1 MINKF
6 TPIQVLPSV
15 QNVSMRRGDMEVCM
29 VEISG
34 EEYQR
39 CEEFSHIMWTN
50 KKKGIWGKGM
60 ANTTKDPHR
69 VERIGSLG
77 EISLAKLVNSQVDFS
92 YKEGGNETDLILRAK
107 FKAEIKTATH
117 NYGQGLIRAEDER
130 GKSVTLLSDIYVF
143 GYLDEEDINN
153 KHARVGIVGFEIK
166 KNIIKLDMV
175 PAIRGKHLNY
185 AIPYHKLQPIL
196 KLITWCEKE
205 NIP

>member
-39 CEEFSHIMWTN
+39 CEEFSHNIWAN
-50 KKKGIWGKGM
+50 KKKGNWGKGM
-60 ANTTKDPHR
+60 VNTVEDFHR
-69 VERIGSLG
+69 VERVGSLG

-92 YKEGGNETDLILRAK
+92 YKEGGNETDLILRSK
-107 FKAEIKTATH
+107 FKSEIKTATH
-117 NYGQGLIRAEDER
+117 NYGQGLIRAVDDR
-130 GKSVTLLSDIYVF
+130 GRSVPLLSDIYVF
-143 GYLDEEDINN
+143 GYLDEEDVDN
-153 KHARVGIVGFEIK
+153 KYARVGIVGFEIK

-185 AIPYHKLQPIL
+185 AIMYHKLQPIL
-196 KLITWCEKE
+196 KLITWCEK
-205 NIP
+205 